1 MTHPA
6 DSPEPEQ
13 PVTPDQPDQPRRR
26 RGPNAS
32 KYDKPSGPR
41 PLTLKRMGL
50 LNIEDYI
57 PDENGNQRRYG

>member
-1 MTHPA
+1 MTDHA
-6 DSPEPEQ
+6 DSPQ
-13 PVTPDQPDQPRRR
+13 PDQPDQSDQPRRR

-32 KYDKPSGPR
+32 KYYKPSGPR

-57 PDENGNQRRYG
+57 PDENGEQRRYG